1 MSVDVRKLLLS
12 SLVVV
17 STVLAG
23 GLLASSP
30 AEARTR
36 YGCEWPR
43 VCFYLTAA
51 DWNARQP
58 TAAYQDI
65 TSGYQTLGSRSRGSY
80 AVFNSRNDD
89 ALTYVFSNG
98 GGGCLAPDS
107 LSIFTSVTI
116 AKIKILSS
124 PDC

>member
-1 MSVDVRKLLLS
+1 MSIDVRKLLLS

-30 AEARTR
+30 AQATSR

-51 DWNARQP
+51 DWNAQRP

-65 TSGYQTLGSRSRGSY
+65 TSGYQTLGPRSRGSNAIY
-80 AVFNSRNDD
+80 NSRNDD
-89 ALTYVFSNG
+89 ALAFLFDNG
-98 GGGCLAPDS
+98 GGGCLQPNS
-107 LSIFTSVTI
+107 YGRYSGFTIT
-116 AKIKILSS
+116 KIKILSS
-124 PDC
+124 PTC